1 MTAAETAA
9 VPLAIVDGA
18 GSLVK
23 MEVEGVVMN
32 LTVEREGL
40 VLGMDPNGK

>member
-32 LTVEREGL
+32 LTVERDGL
-40 VLGMDPNGK
+40 AFTMGANGK